1 MKIYTKTGD
10 KGTTALI
17 GGRRVSKAHLRIE
30 AYGTLDEL
38 TAHLGYLASTAFTL
52 PEDIREELCEIVSR
66 VMDCSAIVASED
78 ETLAKLP
85 SITQLHIE
93 ELEKGCDRL
102 LEGLPMLTHFT
113 LPIGAKEMSYSHV
126 CRTVTRRAE
135 RAMVRADENDENI
148 PSETMRYIN
157 RLSDYLYALGR
168 HLSHLNGEK
177 DVLWR

>member
-17 GGRRVSKAHLRIE
+17 GGRRVSKAALRIE

-52 PEDIREELCEIVSR
+52 PEGIREELSEIISR
-66 VMDCSAIVASED
+66 VMDCSAIAASED

-85 SITQLHIE
+85 SITPEHILH
-93 ELEKGCDRL
+93 LEKACDRL
-102 LEGLPMLTHFT
+102 LEGLPQLTHFT
-113 LPIGAKEMSYSHV
+113 LPIGAKEMSYCHV
-126 CRTVTRRAE
+126 CRTVARRAE
-135 RAMVRADENDENI
+135 RAMVRAVENDESI
-148 PSETMRYIN
+148 PSEAMQYIN

-168 HLSHLNGEK
+168 HLSYLSGQKE
-177 DVLWR
+177 VLWR